1 MEVYNEMGE
10 REILF
15 PIKKHSDMKSYFNL
29 KCTESLNRNNLSA
42 YFDNTR
48 LFFVILISLFLVTTT
63 AMGQE
68 ASTTINIVLAD
79 VFSIDSESVAI
90 NGNIDFTYNSVE
102 DYNSEQTI
110 TIANSL
116 VLTFSKPF
124 DIRVR
129 ADGPYFENGD
139 HKIPVNVITIRPNES
154 STVTGTSIPIEL
166 SNADQVL
173 VEGSAFGSKLHL
185 DLDYV
190 IPQSKA
196 SSTDILGK
204 PAGTYKQII
213 VFTATAI

>member
-1 MEVYNEMGE
+1 MKNS
-10 REILF
+10 LDS
-15 PIKKHSDMKSYFNL
+15 KHS
-29 KCTESLNRNNLSA
+29 
-42 YFDNTR
+42 R
-48 LFFVILISLFLVTTT
+48 LINEDTILVYYNKVVLFLVVLFSLLLYSTS

-102 DYNSEQTI
+102 DYNSEQTV

-154 STVTGTSIPIEL
+154 STVTGTPIPVEL
-166 SNADQVL
+166 SSSDQVL
-173 VEGSAFGSKLHL
+173 IESSSLGSKLHL
-185 DLDYV
+185 DLDYI
-190 IPQSKA
+190 IPQSRA
-196 SSTDILGK
+196 SSNDILGK
-204 PAGTYKQII
+204 PAGNYTQII